1 MQLTSSAYFIPTNT
15 QIIESEEH
23 DYGVGDEA
31 DGAVQASTLNLVD
44 LAGSERA
51 DATHGKE
58 NRFREGAHI
67 NKSLLSLN
75 LVISK
80 LVDNQDQ
87 HINYR
92 DSKLT
97 RILQPSLGG
106 NFKTAIICTITLAS
120 YEETSCTL
128 G

>member
-1 MQLTSSAYFIPTNT
+1 M
-15 QIIESEEH
+15 
-23 DYGVGDEA
+23 
-31 DGAVQASTLNLVD
+31 VD

-51 DATHGKE
+51 DATAGKTE

-75 LVISK
+75 MVISK
-80 LVDNQDQ
+80 LGENQDQ

-106 NFKTAIICTITLAS
+106 NSMTAIICTITLAAI
-120 YEETSCTL
+120 EETSFTL